1 MAKPTTLA
9 AGDFVIKLETS
20 EGSGVFSAPCG
31 LTSKGF
37 NQTATTQETVVP
49 DCDDPDAPASVERA
63 IDALSAEISGSGVL
77 AMGSRN
83 TWETWYRSGLKKKC
97 RVYLDTTL
105 ANSGGYWEGYFVLTA
120 FNTGAQRGQKV
131 TVEVTMAS
139 DGDITWTNADA

>member
-9 AGDFVIKLETS
+9 FGDFLIKLETS

-49 DCDDPDAPASVERA
+49 DCDDPDAPADVERA
-63 IDALSAEISGSGVL
+63 IDALSREISGSGVL
-77 AMGSRN
+77 AMEARD
-83 TWETWYRSGLKKKC
+83 TWQDYYDSGLKKKC

-105 ANSGGYWEGYFVLTA
+105 ANHGGYWEGYFVLTA
-120 FNTGAQRGQKV
+120 FNVTATRGQKINI
-131 TVEVTMAS
+131 EVTMMS
-139 DGDITWTNADA
+139 DGQIVWNDADA